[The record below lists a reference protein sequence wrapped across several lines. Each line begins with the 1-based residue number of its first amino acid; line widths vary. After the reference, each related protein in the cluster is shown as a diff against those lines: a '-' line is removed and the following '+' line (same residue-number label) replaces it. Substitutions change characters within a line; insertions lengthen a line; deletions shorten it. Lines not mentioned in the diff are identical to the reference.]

1 METFV
6 RTNKIGGSLEERL
19 QRRLKNT
26 EPIVG
31 RINDKLE
38 YFAKSNFS
46 KLGKLTTRA
55 SKYMKKEWQAM
66 NRILQDGNLEISN
79 NLDEQMMRHIK
90 LNLKN
95 CLNIG
100 CEDSALDYAFM
111 YFVSES
117 YDINGDGI

>member
-6 RTNKIGGSLEERL
+6 RTNKISGRLEERL
-19 QRRLKNT
+19 QRRLKNI
-26 EPIVG
+26 EPI
-31 RINDKLE
+31 INDKLE

-46 KLGKLTTRA
+46 KLGKLTTQA

-66 NRILQDGNLEISN
+66 NRILQDENLEISN
-79 NLDEQMMRHIK
+79 NLDERMMRRIK

-100 CEDSALDYAFM
+100 REDSALDYAFM

>member
-1 METFV
+1 M
-6 RTNKIGGSLEERL
+6 ILELYRVQTGLVAYAAELRADFNR
-19 QRRLKNT
+19 QREEDR
-26 EPIVG
+26 
-31 RINDKLE
+31 R
-38 YFAKSNFS
+38 NFS
-46 KLGKLTTRA
+46 KLGKLTTQA

-66 NRILQDGNLEISN
+66 NRILQDENLEISN
-79 NLDEQMMRHIK
+79 NLDERMMRRIK

-100 CEDSALDYAFM
+100 REDSALDYAFM